1 MSTSLSTMI
10 EKAIQSKG
18 SHYDLATIIHYF
30 YQNDYRVVND
40 KWFKKIENDKWQEME
55 SPNDL
60 YINISKKIFD
70 VLMEEYNII
79 YEKSKVADT
88 LEISDL
94 YKEKARKLQRI
105 ANNCKMVNY
114 KNNLLRECK
123 PLFTVDEL

>member
-1 MSTSLSTMI
+1 MSISLSVMI

-30 YQNDYRVVND
+30 YHNDYRVVND

-79 YEKSKVADT
+79 YEKSKIADT
-88 LEISDL
+88 LEMSDL